1 MMLSYG
7 LSIQRVQSFLFVF
20 TRFFKKLTVPESPV
34 RFSVLKFPVAIKCTN
49 SIYPIASV
57 QFDNSSGGKSDF
69 SCHSPIFFKWV
80 RAHPFKGFEKFLPC
94 NCGMFFPI
102 VKDATFTSK
111 NDFLFGFLLHQP
123 DHPNCQRSQNQFRD
137 VRSLCRWCNGH
148 R

>member
-111 NDFLFGFLLHQP
+111 NDFLFGFKKMIIFE
-123 DHPNCQRSQNQFRD
+123 CITID
-137 VRSLCRWCNGH
+137 VIHNNLPPHWIPIR
-148 R
+148 